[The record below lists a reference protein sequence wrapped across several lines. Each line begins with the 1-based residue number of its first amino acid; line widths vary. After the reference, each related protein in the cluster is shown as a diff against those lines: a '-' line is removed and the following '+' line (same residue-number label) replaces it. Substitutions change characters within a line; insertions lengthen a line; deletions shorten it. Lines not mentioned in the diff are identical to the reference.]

1 MYGGEKMY
9 RLAICDDELCYR
21 EQISVLLSS
30 FMEQNY
36 RGLYHFDTYDS
47 GKAICV
53 AIENG
58 IQYDAIFLDIHM
70 PDMNGMESANII
82 KNTAPDTII
91 VLVTACKD
99 YVLEGYKVGAFRYL
113 LKSEL
118 EEVFPECVN
127 GILQKLEKRN
137 GTKFH
142 FVEGNISLNV
152 QDVIYVESSK
162 HRVIFYTKLS
172 EMPLL
177 HMYEKLDVVEERLLS
192 KKFIRVHKSYLVNAK
207 EIETISNYKVVLKN
221 GVQLPIPR
229 DKYKTVKQQLQ
240 AIYIEG

>member
-1 MYGGEKMY
+1 MY

-47 GKAICV
+47 GKAICS

-58 IQYDAIFLDIHM
+58 MQYDAIFLDIHM
-70 PDMNGMESANII
+70 PDMNGMEIANII

-99 YVLEGYKVGAFRYL
+99 YVLEGYKVEAFRYL

-118 EEVFPECVN
+118 EEVFPECISS
-127 GILQKLEKRN
+127 ILQKFEKKN
-137 GTKFH
+137 GTKFQ
-142 FVEGNISLNV
+142 FVEGDISLNV

-162 HRVIFYTKLS
+162 HRVIFHTKLS
-172 EMPLL
+172 KMPQL
-177 HMYEKLDVVEERLLS
+177 HMYEKLDIVEEKLLS
-192 KKFIRVHKSYLVNAK
+192 KKFIRIHKSYLVNVA
-207 EIETISNYKVVLKN
+207 EIEAINSYKVILKC

>member
-1 MYGGEKMY
+1 MYQ
-9 RLAICDDELCYR
+9 LAICDDELCYQ
-21 EQISVLLSS
+21 EQISVLLSR

-36 RGLYHFDTYDS
+36 RDVYKLDIYDS
-47 GKAICV
+47 GKAICS

-58 IQYDAIFLDIHM
+58 KQYDAVFLDIHM
-70 PDMNGMESANII
+70 LHMNGIETANII
-82 KNTAPDTII
+82 RNMVPDTII

-118 EEVFPECVN
+118 EEVLPECVN

-137 GTKFH
+137 GAKFQ

-177 HMYEKLDVVEERLLS
+177 HMYEKLDVVEEKLLS

-207 EIETISNYKVVLKN
+207 EIEAIGNYKVVLKN

-229 DKYKTVKQQLQ
+229 DKYKMVKQHLQ
-240 AIYIEG
+240 ELYIKE